1 MASRAR
7 KSLDDNLADVDRLLE
22 LHTAEGGKA
31 KGRRFGLE
39 VLNKSA
45 IVLITSYW
53 EAYCEDIAAEGLHHM
68 VTHLKEAEKL
78 PKEIRKIIATEL
90 KADKNELAVWW
101 LSESGWRKVLE
112 DRMQKMTE
120 ERNRK
125 LNTPKS
131 SQIDELFRTAVGI
144 ERISDAWHWD
154 RTTADAA
161 RAKLDQYIILRGD
174 IAHRGRP
181 DTSVRKSQVV
191 DYLRLMKKL
200 AAKTGG
206 QVNRHVKKVTG
217 KPLW

>member
-7 KSLDDNLADVDRLLE
+7 QSMDDNLADVDRLIE
-22 LHTAEGGKA
+22 LHTAAGGNA
-31 KGRRFGLE
+31 KGRRYGLE

-45 IVLITSYW
+45 IILITSYW
-53 EAYCEDIAAEGLHHM
+53 EAYCEDVASEGTVHM

-101 LSESGWRKVLE
+101 LSDNGWRKVLS
-112 DRMQKMTE
+112 DRMQNLTG

-131 SQIDELFRTAVGI
+131 SQIDELFRAAVGI
-144 ERISDAWHWD
+144 ERITDAWHWN

-161 RAKLDQYIILRGD
+161 RTKLDKYIGLRGE

-181 DTSVRKSQVV
+181 DTAVRKNQVV
-191 DYLRLMKKL
+191 DYLSLIKKL

-206 QVNRHVKKVTG
+206 KVNRHVKKVTG